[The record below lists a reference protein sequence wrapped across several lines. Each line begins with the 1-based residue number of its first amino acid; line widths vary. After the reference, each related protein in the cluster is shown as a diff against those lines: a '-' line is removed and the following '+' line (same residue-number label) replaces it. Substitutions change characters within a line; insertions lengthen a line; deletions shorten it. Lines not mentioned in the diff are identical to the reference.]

1 MAHRGTERVA
11 QALAELAPDSAIRE
25 LDASTRTAAHAAA
38 ALGCP
43 LGAIANSLIFMAD
56 TTPLLILTS
65 GDHRV
70 DLDLVAASIGV
81 DALRRATPEE
91 VRAATGQPIGGV
103 APVGHPSPVR
113 TLVDESLARYET
125 IWAAAGTPHAVF
137 ATTYGRLLSMTGG
150 QPVVVSDP

>member
-1 MAHRGTERVA
+1 MADPGTERVA
-11 QALAELAPDSAIRE
+11 RALAELAPESAVLE

-43 LGAIANSLIFMAD
+43 LGAIANSLIFMAAEA
-56 TTPLLILTS
+56 PILIMTS

-70 DLDLVAASIGV
+70 DLDIVADSVGIGP
-81 DALRRATPEE
+81 LRRATPEE

-113 TLVDESLARYET
+113 TLVDESLSRYET

-137 ATTYGRLLSMTGG
+137 ATTYRRLLSMTGG
-150 QPVVVSDP
+150 QPAVVANA